1 MCYDEVARS
10 GGIHMKLIGACIAIW
25 LTLGVAGAASV
36 YVRRSVTIGDVAF
49 GPFTLAHE
57 LQRD

>member
-1 MCYDEVARS
+1 
-10 GGIHMKLIGACIAIW
+10 MKLIGACIAIW